1 MKLYINKNIF
11 IEQLLH
17 SNELSSNYLY
27 LGKNIERMN
36 GVNFKRDK

>member
-1 MKLYINKNIF
+1 MKLYIIKNIF

-27 LGKNIERMN
+27 LGKKYREDERCK
-36 GVNFKRDK
+36 F